1 MPMNMLEAKKLGQ
14 FLVKNAGKPMDSTA
28 EKEEDVNEEAASLEM
43 MKEFISAVSDNK
55 PEKALR
61 AFKMLAEIVYEECEE
76 EDDKYN
82 GMKFAENETY

>member
-14 FLVKNAGKPMDSTA
+14 FLVKNPGKPMDSTA